1 MAGNAT
7 QKSLDDVINK
17 LQDALEEARHLP
29 DWSLTMI
36 IMVSLLCVIILLH
49 VLALL
54 AVGPCLWGMWL
65 RRKRLKHERLLA
77 EDDALDSEALELTPS
92 PDAEA
97 SEDSVRIV

>member
-36 IMVSLLCVIILLH
+36 ILIGFLCIIILLH

-54 AVGPCLWGMWL
+54 TVGPCFYWMWL
-65 RRKRLKHERLLA
+65 RRKRLKQERLLA
-77 EDDALDSEALELTPS
+77 EDDPIDSEALELTPS

-97 SEDSVRIV
+97 SEDNMS

>member
-36 IMVSLLCVIILLH
+36 IILSLLCMIILLH

-65 RRKRLKHERLLA
+65 RRKRLFQERLLA
-77 EDDALDSEALELTPS
+77 EDDPIDSEALELTPS

-97 SEDSVRIV
+97 SEDNMR